1 MERNFVETIAGQWQR
16 LKIETVEEAMDIA
29 IKEHKKYNRS
39 RSTISKN
46 TSVATKEEKIPAW
59 FDKNIKKEEIDE
71 DEKNKLAEMLKE
83 YQ

>member
-1 MERNFVETIAGQWQR
+1 MKKL

-29 IKEHKKYNRS
+29 IKEHKKYNRN
-39 RSTISKN
+39 RSTVSKGSS
-46 TSVATKEEKIPAW
+46 TTVKEEKIPVW

-71 DEKNKLAEMLKE
+71 EEKSRLEEMLKE

>member
-1 MERNFVETIAGQWQR
+1 
-16 LKIETVEEAMDIA
+16 MDIA

-46 TSVATKEEKIPAW
+46 TNVASKEEKIPVW

>member
-1 MERNFVETIAGQWQR
+1 
-16 LKIETVEEAMDIA
+16 MDIA